1 MNQLKVNPVTD
12 ALQPRPM
19 SSETP
24 HTMFAQSSISTSS
37 DPPLPGLVF
46 GSFSFKDATIDDV
59 WEDLSSRF
67 ILNVPDE
74 ELETVE
80 RICFQV
86 EQA

>member
-1 MNQLKVNPVTD
+1 MPP
-12 ALQPRPM
+12 QPSASAP
-19 SSETP
+19 SES
-24 HTMFAQSSISTSS
+24 AI
-37 DPPLPGLVF
+37 PGMVP
-46 GSFSFKDATIDDV
+46 GTFSFKNATFEDV